1 MCLKASFAG
10 WERIMIKLQD
20 AVKKETR
27 NIALGTGIGVA
38 LMFLVFFVLHMVIPN
53 NWAPFDYTV
62 ILGGICGFL
71 VAVGN
76 FFWMA
81 ITVQKVASIEDEQ
94 RARQTMGVSFRYRTL
109 LQLVWVILAIVLP
122 VFNLV
127 AGIVPLFI
135 PSLTIKLRG
144 IMSAGKGG

>member
-1 MCLKASFAG
+1 MF
-10 WERIMIKLQD
+10 KLQD

-27 NIALGTGIGVA
+27 NIAIGTGIGVA
-38 LMFLVFFVLHMVIPN
+38 VMILVFFVLHMVIPDD
-53 NWAPFDYTV
+53 WVPFDYTV
-62 ILGGICGFL
+62 VLGGIVGFI

-94 RARQTMGVSFRYRTL
+94 KARQTMGVSFRYRTL
-109 LQLVWVILAIVLP
+109 LQLLWVILAIVVP

-144 IMSAGKGG
+144 IMTAGKGG

>member
-1 MCLKASFAG
+1 
-10 WERIMIKLQD
+10 MIKLQD

-27 NIALGTGIGVA
+27 NIAVGTAIGV
-38 LMFLVFFVLHMVIPN
+38 LIMFLVFFILHMVIPEDAPFN
-53 NWAPFDYTV
+53 LGVPFDYKV
-62 ILGGICGFL
+62 ILAGIIGFF

-81 ITVQKVASIEDEQ
+81 VTVQKVTSIEDEQ
-94 RARQTMGVSFRYRTL
+94 RARQTMGVSLRYRTMMQL
-109 LQLVWVILAIVLP
+109 LWVILAIVVP

-135 PSLTIKLRG
+135 PSITIKLRG
-144 IMSAGKGG
+144 ILSAGKGG